1 MGPGFTNKVEE
12 RGGVGMIFI
21 NEMKGMEVRL
31 DFIPL
36 DAWTPNRKL
45 STVRRPPQHAHICSL
60 ISVSFD
66 VSGPGKSKESERR
79 LSMATFLGGLLTIFK
94 TAVGCPRTGL
104 GCSVGTAVG

>member
-1 MGPGFTNKVEE
+1 MASGPGWVATSEARSAGALGPGFTNKVEE

-45 STVRRPPQHAHICSL
+45 STVRRPPQHAHTKP
-60 ISVSFD
+60 FF
-66 VSGPGKSKESERR
+66 G
-79 LSMATFLGGLLTIFK
+79 FF
-94 TAVGCPRTGL
+94 
-104 GCSVGTAVG
+104 